1 MAIDDASKHLE
12 YQEDFKKSQLL
23 NAFYGRAYKLYLSEA
38 DKKKA
43 SAADRVLQAMSA
55 DKEKSENQNE
65 HTYSSTML
73 LDESNREADEL
84 NNQIGESK
92 ETEENILQMD
102 KEKPIVTISPKD
114 EYAEAEL
121 YYELGKLSVNDER
134 LAAYFRSQNPDFLLE
149 FDPVFREGAVK
160 QLLLSTLG
168 SIGDQHKFLSILNL
182 LFSIWEIKLIDK
194 FLGFVKFSL
203 KEQGSLLSEDLLFFS
218 NRIELFDKKLSK
230 NMTYQ
235 DLIFQPFST
244 NGRIE
249 EKAIFWWTIGNAL
262 CEVKTERSLD
272 NWLSYLEHL
281 KFEALSLIVNFNN
294 GLTTGYKVEK
304 MRLLNIDSWLF
315 FLYRYVSRQ
324 DDIKIDMDEK
334 VVFCLFDIHEYVKN
348 YNYLDEHDEEQVYI
362 TRTYISNIRRY
373 IRKVIKRLKY
383 NHQVLK
389 NVFDNYNKYKINNES
404 GCFKRYIVNQ
414 IVNFFYENPKCL
426 SESYT
431 NVSEALRI
439 DSTNFLSLD
448 QNNNPN
454 QGNIVKNL
462 SHLFYNIYAENVG
475 LNSKE
480 YIAEFEFYSKGTN
493 SYDTLSFSNKI
504 LMKLSDDPALRCK
517 SLSQII
523 NSIHGK
529 YDTEFTVRILEFF
542 LFDLSLEDISKVYD
556 EKFTKHF
563 FSVNCDDQTY
573 NEILR
578 LCITYSIATFHFK
591 AKGYYLDSE
600 QKFSK
605 FIDLCEFVLLL
616 PISQFKNIAT
626 KMRID
631 KKQSLK
637 QNGELL
643 YKNRKIER
651 KMKKAVLT
659 TIDKV
664 VDHILT
670 NNPVRRETAKSLL
683 DLIARMAENKIS
695 TEIILLAR
703 GILRKFSIYGRP
715 KDGFDFVKDP
725 PVIKKKVL
733 SNSFEFDF
741 SMLNEKIEN
750 QNSTK
755 LTEDSMSIQGIIDK
769 HPYGSS
775 MANEELLK
783 ALRQFY
789 YNYRESLQEGEI
801 VSFIK
806 KKLGNRV
813 GIVKIYNQEALQKL
827 FPFDQDFLDFMLR
840 IIQQL

>member
-1 MAIDDASKHLE
+1 
-12 YQEDFKKSQLL
+12 
-23 NAFYGRAYKLYLSEA
+23 
-38 DKKKA
+38 
-43 SAADRVLQAMSA
+43 
-55 DKEKSENQNE
+55 
-65 HTYSSTML
+65 
-73 LDESNREADEL
+73 
-84 NNQIGESK
+84 
-92 ETEENILQMD
+92 
-102 KEKPIVTISPKD
+102 
-114 EYAEAEL
+114 
-121 YYELGKLSVNDER
+121 
-134 LAAYFRSQNPDFLLE
+134 
-149 FDPVFREGAVK
+149 
-160 QLLLSTLG
+160 
-168 SIGDQHKFLSILNL
+168 
-182 LFSIWEIKLIDK
+182 
-194 FLGFVKFSL
+194 
-203 KEQGSLLSEDLLFFS
+203 
-218 NRIELFDKKLSK
+218 
-230 NMTYQ
+230 
-235 DLIFQPFST
+235 
-244 NGRIE
+244 
-249 EKAIFWWTIGNAL
+249 
-262 CEVKTERSLD
+262 
-272 NWLSYLEHL
+272 
-281 KFEALSLIVNFNN
+281 
-294 GLTTGYKVEK
+294 
-304 MRLLNIDSWLF
+304 
-315 FLYRYVSRQ
+315 
-324 DDIKIDMDEK
+324 
-334 VVFCLFDIHEYVKN
+334 
-348 YNYLDEHDEEQVYI
+348 
-362 TRTYISNIRRY
+362 
-373 IRKVIKRLKY
+373 
-383 NHQVLK
+383 
-389 NVFDNYNKYKINNES
+389 
-404 GCFKRYIVNQ
+404 
-414 IVNFFYENPKCL
+414 
-426 SESYT
+426 
-431 NVSEALRI
+431 
-439 DSTNFLSLD
+439 
-448 QNNNPN
+448 
-454 QGNIVKNL
+454 
-462 SHLFYNIYAENVG
+462 
-475 LNSKE
+475 
-480 YIAEFEFYSKGTN
+480 
-493 SYDTLSFSNKI
+493 
-504 LMKLSDDPALRCK
+504 MKLSDDPALRCK